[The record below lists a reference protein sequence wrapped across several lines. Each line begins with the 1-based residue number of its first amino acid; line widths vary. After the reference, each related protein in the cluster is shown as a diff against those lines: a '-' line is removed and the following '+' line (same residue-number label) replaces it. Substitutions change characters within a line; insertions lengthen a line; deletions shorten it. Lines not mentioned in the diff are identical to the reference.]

1 MRQTMLVNYN
11 VPVRIGKAI
20 AMPGDVVLAKR
31 GGVLFIPPHLVE
43 HIVLIAEFTRLSDEF
58 GEEMIKAGV
67 YTAGQIDSAWNDE
80 MNKRFG
86 NGSAHTKAN
95 FLCLVSSSRNIS
107 KTETSDR
114 TLI

>member
-1 MRQTMLVNYN
+1 MWCKGFDPSYMRQTMLVNYN

-43 HIVLIAEFTRLSDEF
+43 HIVLTAEFTRLSDEF

-67 YTAGQIDSAWNDE
+67 YTAGSA
-80 MNKRFG
+80 R
-86 NGSAHTKAN
+86 TKAN

>member
-43 HIVLIAEFTRLSDEF
+43 HIVLTAEFTRLADEF
-58 GEEMIKAGV
+58 GEEMILSGV
-67 YTAGQIDSAWNDE
+67 YTAGQIDSAWGDE
-80 MNKRFG
+80 MNRRFAQWLRSYKG
-86 NGSAHTKAN
+86 QLPMSRDELERYLKERN
-95 FLCLVSSSRNIS
+95 F
-107 KTETSDR
+107 
-114 TLI
+114 

>member
-11 VPVRIGKAI
+11 VLVRIGKAI

-43 HIVLIAEFTRLSDEF
+43 HIVLTAEFTRLSDEF

-67 YTAGQIDSAWNDE
+67 YTDWVRSYKGKLPMSREQLEKYLKD
-80 MNKRFG
+80 R
-86 NGSAHTKAN
+86 N
-95 FLCLVSSSRNIS
+95 F
-107 KTETSDR
+107 
-114 TLI
+114 

>member
-1 MRQTMLVNYN
+1 MWCKGFDPSYMRQTMLVNYN

-43 HIVLIAEFTRLSDEF
+43 HIVLTAEFTRLSDEF

-67 YTAGQIDSAWNDE
+67 YTAGPHIQRQTSY
-80 MNKRFG
+80 
-86 NGSAHTKAN
+86 
-95 FLCLVSSSRNIS
+95 VS
-107 KTETSDR
+107 
-114 TLI
+114 

>member
-1 MRQTMLVNYN
+1 
-11 VPVRIGKAI
+11 
-20 AMPGDVVLAKR
+20 MPGGVVLAKR

-43 HIVLIAEFTRLSDEF
+43 HIVLTAEFTRLSDEF

-67 YTAGQIDSAWNDE
+67 YTAG
-80 MNKRFG
+80 
-86 NGSAHTKAN
+86 GSAHTKAN
-95 FLCLVSSSRNIS
+95 FLCLVSSSRHIS